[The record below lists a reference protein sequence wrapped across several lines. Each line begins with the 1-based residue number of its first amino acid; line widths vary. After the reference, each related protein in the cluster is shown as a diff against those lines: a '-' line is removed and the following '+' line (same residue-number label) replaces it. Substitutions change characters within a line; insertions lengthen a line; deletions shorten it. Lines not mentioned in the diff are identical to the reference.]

1 MIGLTGASP
10 GSSDLQLP
18 DLRIVPTSSL
28 LLHEECDPVRTG
40 RLAQSMR
47 ADGILRNPPI
57 VAPVDRVDYV
67 VLDGANR
74 VTALGLSGAP
84 HQLVQVVDYD
94 DPALRLDVWAHLLL
108 DDGLRLLREG
118 PGDLGW
124 KPLSEEALDRGLAL
138 GDLACGLVT
147 AEGALG
153 LASPGSLAEKIEMV
167 VRVVA
172 TYRGRT
178 AIYRVPPGGM
188 GVLLDTYERAA
199 ALVRF
204 PEFSKDD
211 IRAASQLPSKL
222 PTGISRHLIPQRA
235 LRVNIDLAVLRSE
248 ESLEVKQ
255 ARLEEL
261 VRARLRDNR
270 VRRYP
275 EATVLYDE

>member
-1 MIGLTGASP
+1 MELTEASA
-10 GSSDLQLP
+10 GSSDLKLP

-57 VAPVDRVDYV
+57 VAPVDSLNHV

-84 HQLVQVVDYD
+84 HQLAQVVDYD

-108 DDGLRLLREG
+108 EDGLKLLLTSH
-118 PGDLGW
+118 GDLPW
-124 KPLSEEALDRGLAL
+124 TPLSEEALDEGLAS
-138 GDLACGLVT
+138 GETACGLVT

-153 LASPGSLAEKIEMV
+153 IASPGGLAEKIEAV

-172 TYRGRT
+172 AYRGRT
-178 AIYRVPPGGM
+178 AIYRVPPGDLAP
-188 GVLLDTYERAA
+188 LLAAYERAA
-199 ALVRF
+199 AVVRF
-204 PEFSKDD
+204 PEFTKND
-211 IRAASQLPSKL
+211 IRAASLLPLKL

-235 LRVNIDLAVLRSE
+235 LRVNIDLAVLRST
-248 ESLEVKQ
+248 ESQEAKQ
-255 ARLEEL
+255 ARLDEL